1 MASWNKREDVHAAVN
16 MQDNDAAPAD
26 DVQTAPADAQPD
38 PLTVAQR
45 ERDEYLDAL
54 QRSRAEFIN
63 FRRRTEQD
71 AERNRM
77 RATESLIMRLLP
89 VADDFERALRMV
101 PDTIA
106 AEPWTEG
113 VRMVERK
120 FWRVLEAEN
129 IQPMES
135 LGHPFD
141 PSRHEAVM
149 VDDSGGVADTVIEE
163 YQRGYLN
170 GEHVLRPAMVKVG
183 AVQAESAAAST
194 SGADNT

>member
-1 MASWNKREDVHAAVN
+1 MAGWNKREDVHAAVN
-16 MQDNDAAPAD
+16 TQDNAAAAAD
-26 DVQTAPADAQPD
+26 DATADTADAQPD
-38 PLTVAQR
+38 ALTVAQR

-71 AERNRM
+71 AERQRL
-77 RATESLIMRLLP
+77 RATEALIMRLLP
-89 VADDFERALRMV
+89 VADDFERALRLV
-101 PDTIA
+101 PEGIA

-129 IQPMES
+129 IQPMDS
-135 LGHPFD
+135 VGQPFD

-149 VDDSGGVADTVIEE
+149 VDDSGGVADTVVEE
-163 YQRGYLN
+163 YQRGYLS
-170 GEHVLRPAMVKVG
+170 GELVLRPAMVKVG
-183 AVQAESAAAST
+183 AAQAESAAVST
-194 SGADNT
+194 DEADTN

>member
-1 MASWNKREDVHAAVN
+1 MASWIKREDVHAAVN

-163 YQRGYLN
+163 YQRGYLS

-194 SGADNT
+194 SGANNT

>member
-1 MASWNKREDVHAAVN
+1 MATWNKREDVHAAVN
-16 MQDNDAAPAD
+16 TQEDDAPAD
-26 DVQTAPADAQPD
+26 DAVTADGVDAQPD
-38 PLTVAQR
+38 ALATAQR

-63 FRRRTEQD
+63 YRRRTEQD
-71 AERNRM
+71 ADRNRI

-101 PDTIA
+101 PEGIA

-120 FWRVLEAEN
+120 LWRVLEAEN
-129 IQPMES
+129 VQPMES

-149 VDDSGGVADTVIEE
+149 VDDSGGVADTVVEE
-163 YQRGYLN
+163 YQRGYLS

-183 AVQAESAAAST
+183 AAQAESAAAST
-194 SGADNT
+194 GEAAPN